1 MPPKIPYVIV
11 NQRPYD
17 YTDMRLDDRDVQII
31 RQSFASFFRPDD
43 HLWLFGS
50 RVDDTKKGGDIDFY
64 IQTHLPAEDAYR
76 KRQDFVIDLWDK
88 IGEQKIDVVVHLTDA
103 DFHLPIYDVAQ
114 QEGVILV

>member
-1 MPPKIPYVIV
+1 
-11 NQRPYD
+11 
-17 YTDMRLDDRDVQII
+17 MRLDDRDVQIM
-31 RQSFASFFRPDD
+31 RQSFTSLFGPDD

-50 RVDDTKKGGDIDFY
+50 RVNDAKKGGDIDLY

-88 IGEQKIDVVVHLTDA
+88 IGEQKIDVVIHLIDT

-114 QEGVILV
+114 QEGVLLV